1 MLFLLNKGF
10 YVAEKMV
17 MKYLVL
23 ILFVIVNSVSA
34 IDNPDA
40 PDYLAEFKQRISPLE
55 SAIYNK
61 AKTTLAYSEG
71 YEKLNIA
78 LDKELN
84 IAYKK
89 LMLKVAGPH
98 KAKLRA
104 AQKKWL
110 IYRDAEFRF
119 INYNFDRSQFGS
131 SSVLTRGGAR
141 ATIVKDRVI
150 TLLRYLKNY

>member
-1 MLFLLNKGF
+1 MKLITLILLFLVTIG
-10 YVAEKMV
+10 
-17 MKYLVL
+17 
-23 ILFVIVNSVSA
+23 SA

-40 PDYLAEFKQRISPLE
+40 PEYVAEFEKRIRPLE
-55 SAIYNK
+55 SNIYNK
-61 AKTTLAYSEG
+61 AKTTLDYSDG
-71 YEKLNIA
+71 YSKLEIV

-89 LMLKVAGPH
+89 LMLKVAMPH
-98 KAKLRA
+98 KVKLRV

-110 IYRDAEFRF
+110 VYRDTEFEF

-131 SSVLTRGGAR
+131 SAVLTRGAAR
-141 ATIVKDRVI
+141 ATIVKNRVV